1 MMKASDS
8 RIAFGAIILVLI
20 TSSATYL
27 IFVDRRPCPEV
38 ETGELNVSTALK
50 VGYVEI
56 WDNFTSKSRL
66 FEEII
71 EPEINAYAEKMGQNV
86 TFDFIVVQASDGGS
100 GALDAVISLKSMGA
114 EIVIGSNCVACVA
127 YNYIRENGMVLVS
140 SSSTQPLFSIPDD
153 SMFRVCSPDQAQ
165 APVLAEMLE
174 SWGISH
180 VIVLQRRDSWAEGI
194 YERLEEEFGSRDIT
208 EARKIVYGA
217 ETTDFSEH
225 LKKANDAIEA
235 AVSEG
240 VPPDRIGIIA
250 LSFSEAASI
259 ISQTINYTET
269 RKVA

>member
-27 IFVDRRPCPEV
+27 IFVDRSPCPEV

-153 SMFRVCSPDQAQ
+153 SMFRVCSPD
-165 APVLAEMLE
+165 
-174 SWGISH
+174 
-180 VIVLQRRDSWAEGI
+180 
-194 YERLEEEFGSRDIT
+194 
-208 EARKIVYGA
+208 
-217 ETTDFSEH
+217 
-225 LKKANDAIEA
+225 
-235 AVSEG
+235 
-240 VPPDRIGIIA
+240 
-250 LSFSEAASI
+250 
-259 ISQTINYTET
+259 
-269 RKVA
+269 